1 MDNRYFQNSCPAL
14 MQDARFITNY
24 VESRIFEQNI
34 RLTNNLKTAYDYKNF
49 LQNNAE
55 EIMRREK
62 EYMIKNNTCSTDC
75 SVKLSKLM

>member
-1 MDNRYFQNSCPAL
+1 MDNRYFQNSCPPL

-55 EIMRREK
+55 EIMMREK